1 MTLQQKID
9 NGIKLIQ
16 AAGEMAASHGQPL
29 EICYSGG
36 KDSDVILELARMSG
50 VNYKAIYKNTTID
63 PPGTERHAKDNGVE
77 VRMPKM
83 SFKQIVE
90 KRGLPGRMRRMCC
103 EILKE
108 YKIMDYAVVGVR
120 KDESKARAER
130 YDEPEQCRV
139 YPNKEKSRLYYPL
152 LEWTATDVAAFV
164 AARGIKC
171 HPLYYD
177 DQGRFHAERRLGCM
191 GCPLVS
197 TKKRIEEFKRY
208 PGMVRLYVKAAQV
221 FFDNHP
227 DSKMREYINDAC
239 EWFVMSLYCN
249 SKSDFEQRFGSNLF
263 GRTDCKAFLEE
274 QFKIKLF

>member
-16 AAGEMAASHGQPL
+16 AAGKMAASHGQPL

-90 KRGLPGRMRRMCC
+90 KRSLPGRMRRMCC

-177 DQGRFHAERRLGCM
+177 EQGRFHAERRLGCM

-249 SKSDFEQRFGSNLF
+249 SKADFEQRFGSNLF

-274 QFKIKLF
+274 QFNIKLF

>member
-1 MTLQQKID
+1 MTLQQKVE

-90 KRGLPGRMRRMCC
+90 KRGLPGRLRRMCC

-152 LEWTATDVAAFV
+152 LEWTADDVAAFV
-164 AARGIKC
+164 AMRGIKC

-177 DQGRFHAERRLGCM
+177 EQGRFHAERRLGCM

-249 SKSDFEQRFGSNLF
+249 SKTDFEQRFGSSLF
-263 GRTDCKAFLEE
+263 GRTDCKAFLEQ
-274 QFKIKLF
+274 QFNIKL

>member
-152 LEWTATDVAAFV
+152 LEWTADDVAAFV
-164 AARGIKC
+164 AMRGIKC

-177 DQGRFHAERRLGCM
+177 EQGRFHAERRLGCM

-249 SKSDFEQRFGSNLF
+249 SKTDFEQRFGSSLF
-263 GRTDCKAFLEE
+263 GRTDCKAFLEQ
-274 QFKIKLF
+274 QFNIKL

>member
-90 KRGLPGRMRRMCC
+90 KRGLPGRLRRMCC

-152 LEWTATDVAAFV
+152 LEWTADDVAAFV
-164 AARGIKC
+164 AMRGIKC

-177 DQGRFHAERRLGCM
+177 EQGRFHAERRLGCM

-197 TKKRIEEFKRY
+197 TKKRIEEFNRY

-249 SKSDFEQRFGSNLF
+249 SRTDFEQRFGSSLF
-263 GRTDCKAFLEE
+263 GRTDCKAFLEQ
-274 QFKIKLF
+274 QFNIKL

>member
-90 KRGLPGRMRRMCC
+90 KRGLPGRLRRMCC

-152 LEWTATDVAAFV
+152 LEWTADDVAAFV
-164 AARGIKC
+164 AMRGIKC

-177 DQGRFHAERRLGCM
+177 EQGRFHAERRLGCM

-249 SKSDFEQRFGSNLF
+249 SKTDFEQRFGSSLF
-263 GRTDCKAFLEE
+263 GRTDCKAFLEQ
-274 QFKIKLF
+274 QFNIKL

>member
-16 AAGEMAASHGQPL
+16 SAGEMAASHGQLL

-90 KRGLPGRMRRMCC
+90 KRGLPGRLRRMCC

-152 LEWTATDVAAFV
+152 LEWTADDVAAFV
-164 AARGIKC
+164 AMRGIKC

-177 DQGRFHAERRLGCM
+177 EQGRFHAERRLGCM

-249 SKSDFEQRFGSNLF
+249 SKTDFEQRFGSSLF
-263 GRTDCKAFLEE
+263 GRTDCKAFLEQ
-274 QFKIKLF
+274 QFNIKL

>member
-16 AAGEMAASHGQPL
+16 AAGEMAASHRQPL

-90 KRGLPGRMRRMCC
+90 KRGLPGRKRRMCC

-108 YKIMDYAVVGVR
+108 YRIMDYAVVGVR

-139 YPNKEKSRLYYPL
+139 YTNKDEAKLYYPL
-152 LEWTATDVAAFV
+152 LEWTADDVAAFV
-164 AARGIKC
+164 AMRGIKC

-177 DQGRFHAERRLGCM
+177 EQGRFHAERRLGCM

-249 SKSDFEQRFGSNLF
+249 SKTDFEQRFGSSLF
-263 GRTDCKAFLEE
+263 GRTDCKAFLEQ
-274 QFKIKLF
+274 QFNIKL

>member
-1 MTLQQKID
+1 
-9 NGIKLIQ
+9 
-16 AAGEMAASHGQPL
+16 MAASHGQPL

-152 LEWTATDVAAFV
+152 LEWTADDVAAFV
-164 AARGIKC
+164 AMRGIKC

-177 DQGRFHAERRLGCM
+177 EQGRFHAERRLGCM

-249 SKSDFEQRFGSNLF
+249 SKTDFEQRFGSSLF
-263 GRTDCKAFLEE
+263 GRTDCKAFLEQ
-274 QFKIKLF
+274 QFNIKL

>member
-63 PPGTERHAKDNGVE
+63 PPGTERHAKDNSVE

-90 KRGLPGRMRRMCC
+90 KRGLPGRNRRMCC

-120 KDESKARAER
+120 KDESKAREER

-139 YPNKEKSRLYYPL
+139 YPNKEQCQLYYPL

-177 DQGRFHAERRLGCM
+177 EQGRFHAERRLGCM

-208 PGMVRLYVKAAQV
+208 PKMVRLYVKAAQV

-249 SKSDFEQRFGSNLF
+249 SKVDFEQRFGRAFSVVPTARHFSKSNL
-263 GRTDCKAFLEE
+263 TSN
-274 QFKIKLF
+274 